1 MSYRSRILWIQTV
14 VRRCPT
20 QSTHHTSLFFH
31 CKRNC
36 QVDYQL
42 FCSLRAHRSIMSTA
56 PTSGKPKLVLAY
68 SGGLDTSVILKWLSE
83 KGFDVIAFCANVGQ
97 YEEDFSAIQAKAV
110 SCGALKCVVS
120 DLRQDFVENYVFEAI
135 QCNAIYESR
144 YLLGT
149 SIARP
154 CITKELMRI
163 AEQEGATYIAHGATG
178 KGNDQ
183 VRFEMS
189 AQALSPVIQCV
200 APWRDAEFIESFKG
214 RSDLLAYCTKHG
226 IPVDA
231 KPKANYSIDE
241 NLFHTS
247 YESGMLEDALC
258 SPDESMFKMTV
269 SPKDAPET
277 PDRVRIEFTKGIPT
291 KITNLSEQDD
301 GGNDNPTIL
310 TKPLELFLYCN
321 KIAGKHGVGR
331 IDIVE
336 NRFVG
341 IKSRG
346 VYETPG
352 GTLLRAAHLDLE
364 GLNMD
369 REVKRITEF
378 LSAEFARLC
387 YNGFWFAP
395 EMDLIRHAIQYS
407 QRDITGFVDL
417 ELYKGNVT
425 VLGRSSP
432 KALYNA
438 DLASM
443 DQEGGG
449 DAFDYNPADSNGF
462 IRINAVRLK
471 TYAALRAKDEE
482 DK

>member
-1 MSYRSRILWIQTV
+1 MAET
-14 VRRCPT
+14 
-20 QSTHHTSLFFH
+20 
-31 CKRNC
+31 
-36 QVDYQL
+36 
-42 FCSLRAHRSIMSTA
+42 
-56 PTSGKPKLVLAY
+56 KPKLILAY

-97 YEEDFSAIQAKAV
+97 HEEDFTAVKAKAE
-110 SCGALKCVVS
+110 SCGASKCIVS
-120 DLRQDFVENYVFEAI
+120 DLRKDFVDNYVFEAI
-135 QCNAIYESR
+135 KCDAIYEGR

-154 CITKELMRI
+154 CIAKEMVRI
-163 AEQEGATYIAHGATG
+163 AAEEGATYIAHGATG

-183 VRFEMS
+183 VRFEMCC
-189 AQALSPVIQCV
+189 QALSPTIQCV
-200 APWRDAEFIESFKG
+200 APWRDSEFIESFKG
-214 RSDLLAYCTKHG
+214 RSDLLAYCQKHS

-231 KPKANYSIDE
+231 KPKANYSVDE

-247 YESGMLEDALC
+247 YESGMLEDAMC
-258 SPDESMFKMTV
+258 SPEESMFKMTV
-269 SPKDAPET
+269 SPQRAPDQGEKI
-277 PDRVRIEFTKGIPT
+277 RVEFVKGLPV
-291 KITNLSEQDD
+291 KVTNLS
-301 GGNDNPTIL
+301 DNTVK
-310 TKPLELFLYCN
+310 TDSLELFLYCN
-321 KIAGKHGVGR
+321 MLAGKHGIGR

-364 GLNMD
+364 GITMD
-369 REVKRITEF
+369 REVKRITENMA
-378 LSAEFARLC
+378 SEFSRLC
-387 YNGFWFAP
+387 YYGFWFAP
-395 EMDLIRHAIQYS
+395 EMDLIRHAIDFS
-407 QRDITGFVDL
+407 QRDVTGVVEM

-425 VLGRSSP
+425 ILGRSSP

-443 DQEGGG
+443 DIEGGG
-449 DAFDYNPADSNGF
+449 DAFDYNPADANGF

-471 TYAALRAKDEE
+471 TYAALRAKDDE
-482 DK
+482 

>member
-1 MSYRSRILWIQTV
+1 MSDS
-14 VRRCPT
+14 
-20 QSTHHTSLFFH
+20 S
-31 CKRNC
+31 
-36 QVDYQL
+36 
-42 FCSLRAHRSIMSTA
+42 
-56 PTSGKPKLVLAY
+56 KPKLVLAY
-68 SGGLDTSVILKWLSE
+68 SGGLDTSVILKWLCE

-97 YEEDFSAIQAKAV
+97 HEEDFTAIKAKAV
-110 SCGALKCVVS
+110 SCGASKCVVT
-120 DLRQDFVENYVFEAI
+120 DLRQDFVDNYVFEAI
-135 QCNAIYESR
+135 KFNAIYESR

-154 CITKELMRI
+154 CISKEMIRI
-163 AEQEGATYIAHGATG
+163 AHEEGATYIAHGATG

-183 VRFEMS
+183 VRFEMC
-189 AQALSPVIQCV
+189 AQALAPKITAI

-214 RSDLLAYCTKHG
+214 RKDLLAYCEKHG

-247 YESGMLEDALC
+247 YESGMLEDAAC
-258 SPDESMFKMTV
+258 PPDESMFKMSV
-269 SPKDAPET
+269 SPQNAPDTAET
-277 PDRVRIEFTKGIPT
+277 VEIEFQKGIPT
-291 KITNLSEQDD
+291 KITNVTD
-301 GGNDNPTIL
+301 GTVKEDS
-310 TKPLELFLYCN
+310 LEIFLYCN
-321 KIAGKHGVGR
+321 HIAGKHGIGR

-346 VYETPG
+346 IYETPG

-364 GLNMD
+364 GICMD
-369 REVKRITEF
+369 REVKRISET

-395 EMDLIRHAIQYS
+395 EMELIRHSLTYA
-407 QRDITGFVDL
+407 QRDVDGTVVL

-425 VLGRSSP
+425 IKGRSSP
-432 KALYNA
+432 KSLYNA

-443 DQEGGG
+443 DIEGGG
-449 DAFDYNPADSNGF
+449 EAFDYNPADSQGF
-462 IRINAVRLK
+462 IRINSVRLK
-471 TYAALRAKDEE
+471 TYAALRAKQEE
-482 DK
+482 EGAE

>member
-1 MSYRSRILWIQTV
+1 LKSFVTSRIISQICLLINFF
-14 VRRCPT
+14 
-20 QSTHHTSLFFH
+20 SSLE
-31 CKRNC
+31 N
-36 QVDYQL
+36 
-42 FCSLRAHRSIMSTA
+42 MSDT
-56 PTSGKPKLVLAY
+56 TTKPKVILAY
-68 SGGLDTSVILKWLSE
+68 SGGLDTSVILKWLCE

-97 YEEDFSAIQAKAV
+97 HEEDFSAIQAKALNA
-110 SCGALKCVVS
+110 GASKCVIS
-120 DLRQDFVENYVFEAI
+120 DLRKEFVTNYVFEAI
-135 QCNAIYESR
+135 KCNAIYESR

-154 CITKELMRI
+154 CITKEMIRI
-163 AEQEGATYIAHGATG
+163 ATEEGAQYVAHGATG

-183 VRFEMS
+183 VRFEMCS
-189 AQALSPVIQCV
+189 QALSPKIQCI

-247 YESGMLEDALC
+247 FESGMLEDANC
-258 SPDESMFKMTV
+258 GPDDSMFKMTV
-269 SPKDAPET
+269 SPKVAPDT
-277 PDRVRIEFTKGIPT
+277 PEIVHLEFSKGIPV
-291 KITNLSEQDD
+291 KITYGGDDD
-301 GGNDNPTIL
+301 GNNKVVVED
-310 TKPLELFLYCN
+310 PLELFLTCN
-321 KIAGKHGVGR
+321 KLAGKHGIGR

-364 GLNMD
+364 GICVD
-369 REVKRITEF
+369 REVKRISEG
-378 LSAEFARLC
+378 LANEFARLC

-395 EMDLIRHAIQYS
+395 EMELIRHAIDFS
-407 QRDITGFVDL
+407 QRDVEGTVRL
-417 ELYKGNVT
+417 ELYKGNCT
-425 VLGRSSP
+425 VQGRFSS
-432 KALYNA
+432 KSLYNA

-449 DAFDYNPADSNGF
+449 DAFDYNPADANGF
-462 IRINAVRLK
+462 IKINSVRLK
-471 TYAALRAKDEE
+471 TYAALRAKDAGN
-482 DK
+482 

>member
-1 MSYRSRILWIQTV
+1 MSES
-14 VRRCPT
+14 
-20 QSTHHTSLFFH
+20 
-31 CKRNC
+31 
-36 QVDYQL
+36 
-42 FCSLRAHRSIMSTA
+42 
-56 PTSGKPKLVLAY
+56 KPKVVLAY
-68 SGGLDTSVILKWLSE
+68 SGGLDTSVILKWLCE
-83 KGFDVIAFCANVGQ
+83 KGYEVIAFCANVGQ
-97 YEEDFSAIQAKAV
+97 YEEDFSAIKAKAV
-110 SCGALKCVVS
+110 SVGATKCVVT
-120 DLRQDFVENYVFEAI
+120 DLRKDFVDNYVFETI
-135 QCNAIYESR
+135 KCNGVYESR

-154 CITKELMRI
+154 CIAKEMIRI
-163 AEQEGATYIAHGATG
+163 ATEEGAEFVAHGATG

-183 VRFEMS
+183 VRFEMC
-189 AQALSPVIQCV
+189 AQALSPKIRCI

-214 RSDLLAYCTKHG
+214 RSDLLAYCTKHN

-247 YESGMLEDALC
+247 FESGQLEDAMC
-258 SPDESMFKMTV
+258 GPDDSMFKMTV
-269 SPKDAPET
+269 SPKDAPNEPET
-277 PDRVRIEFTKGIPT
+277 VQIEFKKGVPV
-291 KITNLSEQDD
+291 KITNM
-301 GGNDNPTIL
+301 NDKTEI
-310 TKPLELFLYCN
+310 TDSLELFLYCN

-352 GTLLRAAHLDLE
+352 GTILLAAHLDLE
-364 GLNMD
+364 GICMD
-369 REVKRITEF
+369 REVKRITEG
-378 LSAEFARLC
+378 LASEFARLC

-395 EMDLIRHAIQYS
+395 EMDLVRHSIDFS
-407 QRDITGFVDL
+407 QRDVEGVVEI

-425 VLGRSSP
+425 IRGRQSP
-432 KALYNA
+432 KSLYNA

-443 DQEGGG
+443 DIEGGG
-449 DAFDYNPADSNGF
+449 EAFDYNPADAQGF
-462 IRINAVRLK
+462 IRINSVRLK

-482 DK
+482 

>member
-1 MSYRSRILWIQTV
+1 MSDS
-14 VRRCPT
+14 
-20 QSTHHTSLFFH
+20 
-31 CKRNC
+31 
-36 QVDYQL
+36 
-42 FCSLRAHRSIMSTA
+42 
-56 PTSGKPKLVLAY
+56 KPKLLLAY

-83 KGFDVIAFCANVGQ
+83 KGFEVVAFCANVGQ
-97 YEEDFSAIQAKAV
+97 HEEDFAAVKAKAV
-110 SCGALKCVVS
+110 NCGAAKCIVS
-120 DLRQDFVENYVFEAI
+120 DLRKEFVEGYVFEAVK
-135 QCNAIYESR
+135 CDAIYEGR

-154 CITKELMRI
+154 CIAKEMIRI
-163 AEQEGATYIAHGATG
+163 AKEEGCNFIAHGATG

-183 VRFEMS
+183 VRFEMCC
-189 AQALSPVIQCV
+189 QALSPTIQCV

-241 NLFHTS
+241 NLYHTS
-247 YESGMLEDALC
+247 YESGILEDAMA
-258 SPDESMFKMTV
+258 SPDDSMFKMTV
-269 SPKDAPET
+269 SPKDAPQESEKL
-277 PDRVRIEFTKGIPT
+277 RIEFKQGVPI
-291 KITNLSEQDD
+291 KVTNLSDNTVVDD
-301 GGNDNPTIL
+301 S
-310 TKPLELFLYCN
+310 LELFLYCN

-364 GLNMD
+364 GITMD
-369 REVKRITEF
+369 REVKRITEG
-378 LSAEFARLC
+378 LATEFSRLA

-395 EMDLIRHAIQYS
+395 EMDLIRHAIHYS
-407 QRDITGFVDL
+407 QKDVSGIVEV

-425 VLGRSSP
+425 ITGRSSP

-443 DQEGGG
+443 DIEGGG
-449 DAFDYNPADSNGF
+449 DAFDYNPADANGF

-471 TYAALRAKDEE
+471 TYAALRAKDEQE
-482 DK
+482 

>member
-1 MSYRSRILWIQTV
+1 MTDS
-14 VRRCPT
+14 
-20 QSTHHTSLFFH
+20 
-31 CKRNC
+31 N
-36 QVDYQL
+36 
-42 FCSLRAHRSIMSTA
+42 
-56 PTSGKPKLVLAY
+56 PKLLLAY

-83 KGFDVIAFCANVGQ
+83 KGYTVVAFCANVGQ
-97 YEEDFSAIQAKAV
+97 HEEDFTAIKAKAV
-110 SCGALKCVVS
+110 NCGASKCIVS
-120 DLRQDFVENYVFEAI
+120 DLRKDFVENYVFEAVRS
-135 QCNAIYESR
+135 NAIYEGR

-154 CITKELMRI
+154 CIAKEMIRI
-163 AEQEGATYIAHGATG
+163 AQEEGCTHIGHGATG

-183 VRFEMS
+183 VRFEMCC
-189 AQALSPVIQCV
+189 QALSPTIQCV

-214 RSDLLAYCTKHG
+214 RSDLLAYCTQHG

-247 YESGMLEDALC
+247 YESGMLEDAMC
-258 SPDESMFKMTV
+258 PPDDSMFKMTV
-269 SPKDAPET
+269 SPKDAPEESET
-277 PDRVRIEFTKGIPT
+277 LRIEFSQGLPVKVINKNDGTE
-291 KITNLSEQDD
+291 ITDSLD
-301 GGNDNPTIL
+301 
-310 TKPLELFLYCN
+310 LFLYLN
-321 KIAGKHGVGR
+321 QMGGKHGIGR

-352 GTLLRAAHLDLE
+352 GTILRAAHMDLE
-364 GLNMD
+364 GITMD
-369 REVKRITEF
+369 REVKRITEH
-378 LSAEFARLC
+378 LASEFARLC

-395 EMDLIRHAIQYS
+395 EMDLVRHSLTYA
-407 QRDITGFVDL
+407 QRDVEGAVEL

-425 VLGRSSP
+425 IKGRSSP

-449 DAFDYNPADSNGF
+449 DAFDYNPADANGF

-471 TYAALRAKDEE
+471 TYAALRAKDT
-482 DK
+482 K